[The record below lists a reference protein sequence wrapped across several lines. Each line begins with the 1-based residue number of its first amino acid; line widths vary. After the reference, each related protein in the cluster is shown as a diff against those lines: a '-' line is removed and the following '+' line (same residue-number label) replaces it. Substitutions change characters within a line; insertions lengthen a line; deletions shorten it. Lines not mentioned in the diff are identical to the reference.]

1 MDKPAGY
8 LKINL
13 ETFLRPN
20 VKKGLKE
27 IVFPKHISWEEKK
40 RILVWLEIL
49 KASIFAKFNCTKKI
63 PVYKINVRNEK
74 NPITQLNYS
83 NGFYYLI
90 TVVQ

>member
-1 MDKPAGY
+1 MLKKDK
-8 LKINL
+8 KNVI
-13 ETFLRPN
+13 TSFSKTHFLGR
-20 VKKGLKE
+20 
-27 IVFPKHISWEEKK
+27 KK